1 MKKESQRILIV
12 DDNELNREILDSML
26 QKDYSTVEARNG
38 LEALDILKYEKA
50 FITAILLDIVMPKM
64 DGYELL
70 AKTHEMGIEN
80 IPIIVMT
87 GDTGTAAEE
96 KALALG
102 AWDFVSKPYQMQILL
117 TRLRNAIARSEVS
130 YLKKIRHLAEH
141 DTVTEL
147 YNRRYF
153 FEQTEVLLNNNL
165 QTVFAFIRI
174 DIKRFR
180 MVNAMKGEQGGN
192 LLLRYVAK
200 SIDQYMIGQSERT
213 YGHIEAD
220 IFGICM
226 RYDAIECEKMV
237 HRLIELF
244 RGYSTEFSVEPALGI
259 YVIENNRMSAETIY
273 LRASLAAN
281 TIKDKYR
288 ICVAFYDSKMGE
300 KLFEEQE
307 IMEEAEEALEQ
318 EQFKIFL
325 QPKYNM
331 QTRMPYGAEALVRWE
346 HPVKGR
352 ISPSDFIPVFERNG
366 LIRDL
371 DYYMWDHVCALL
383 RKWMDLGMHPAPVSV
398 NMSRMDVENE
408 NLFVLLQGL
417 LDKYQLPAEFLNL
430 ELTESAYM
438 DDPKKINEVIRRLHE
453 MGFVIMMDDFGSGY
467 SSLNTLKD
475 FDVDIIK
482 IDMKFLPV
490 DSTESKSK
498 KILTSVV
505 RMAGWLK
512 LPVVMEG
519 VETKEQSD
527 FLTSIGFEYIQGY
540 YFAKPMSVEDYEIL
554 IQNVNQTE
562 AVLSEDMLEGYYGN
576 DISFGLKKKIYGDTL
591 TQAYNKRYLTEW
603 LFLDMEDYAG
613 EPRQVGI
620 IMCDLNN
627 LKKINLHYG
636 YEVGNELLQKM
647 VDIIL
652 TLIRKQ
658 DCVIRYGGDEF
669 LIILLNCPED
679 NIREKI
685 AEVKETVKELKVPG
699 AEDLIPQIDMGYS
712 YNENFEKKSEI
723 LREMIVEAEKNM
735 YIEKSGKK
743 ADKIGAK

>member
-1 MKKESQRILIV
+1 M
-12 DDNELNREILDSML
+12 
-26 QKDYSTVEARNG
+26 
-38 LEALDILKYEKA
+38 
-50 FITAILLDIVMPKM
+50 
-64 DGYELL
+64 
-70 AKTHEMGIEN
+70 
-80 IPIIVMT
+80 
-87 GDTGTAAEE
+87 
-96 KALALG
+96 
-102 AWDFVSKPYQMQILL
+102 
-117 TRLRNAIARSEVS
+117 
-130 YLKKIRHLAEH
+130 
-141 DTVTEL
+141 
-147 YNRRYF
+147 
-153 FEQTEVLLNNNL
+153 LLNNNL
-165 QTVFAFIRI
+165 NTVFAFIRV

-192 LLLRYVAK
+192 QLLRYMAK

-237 HRLIELF
+237 QRLIELF

-307 IMEEAEEALEQ
+307 IMEEAEEALVQ

-331 QTRMPYGAEALVRWE
+331 QTKMPYGAEALVRWE

-352 ISPSDFIPVFERNG
+352 ISPSEFIPVFERNG

-527 FLTSIGFEYIQGY
+527 FLTSIGCEYIQGY
-540 YFAKPMSVEDYEIL
+540 YFAKPMSVKEYEIL

-562 AVLSEDMLEGYYGN
+562 AVLSKEMLEGYYGN
-576 DISFGLKKKIYGDTL
+576 DISYELKKKIYGDTL

-613 EPRQVGI
+613 EPRQIGI

-658 DCVIRYGGDEF
+658 DCIIRYGGDEF
-669 LIILLNCPED
+669 LIILMNCPED

-699 AEDLIPQIDMGYS
+699 AEELIPQIDMGYS
-712 YNENFEKKSEI
+712 YNEDFEKKTEI

-735 YIEKSGKK
+735 YIEKSGRKP
-743 ADKIGAK
+743 DKTGAK